1 MCQEE
6 KIVLLLDGNRGI
18 YVPQGFAECFSRE
31 QWSYSKEDEEI
42 LMSGPD
48 HICYWETWLDVVD
61 MAEYT
66 DDDGHKWH
74 LWQDSDLWCIREDYD
89 GEYPGF

>member
-31 QWSYSKEDEEI
+31 EWNYSKEDEEI
-42 LMSGPD
+42 LISGPD
-48 HICYWETWLDVVD
+48 HEYYWETW
-61 MAEYT
+61 
-66 DDDGHKWH
+66 DDILQNAYYIDNDGLRWH
-74 LWQDSDLWCIREDYD
+74 LWQDGDLFCYREDY
-89 GEYPGF
+89 EWEEEE